1 MLPAPVIAARE
12 FRMNSFDAAVFL
24 IAAVAVV
31 MGYRSGLL
39 RSVATIVG
47 YLCAMPLAIVMAPR
61 LWQALGGQMSQV
73 QYWLLLFGIFVVTGM
88 LLSALMRL
96 GVSNLVGPDVSLPD
110 RLAGS
115 ALGALRIGL
124 LAVLMVVIFDRI
136 IPVNRLPPFL
146 ADSKLRPILSVAGKS
161 GLRTL
166 PPDVVVYIDRLKRER
181 GI

>member
-1 MLPAPVIAARE
+1 
-12 FRMNSFDAAVFL
+12 MNSFDAAVFL

-39 RSVATIVG
+39 RSVATIIG

-88 LLSALMRL
+88 LLSALLRL
-96 GVSNLVGPDVSLPD
+96 GVSGLVGPDVSLPD

-115 ALGALRIGL
+115 ALGAARIGL
-124 LAVLMVVIFDRI
+124 LAVLMVLIFDRI
-136 IPVNRLPPFL
+136 VPGNRQPPFL